1 MQNKRYFNAKFVII
15 VKIASMRKVNFIV
28 PKYLFPF
35 ILIPLFYFPGYISN
49 DFLIQAAKED
59 GFYQNLG
66 ALFFLLTAIAFF
78 VLAARPKLYRFE
90 NKNGK
95 YTERLYFLLL
105 GILFVFAFGEEI
117 SWGQRIFDYATPEA
131 VKEVNVQGE
140 FNLHNMEIFHGL
152 TREGE
157 KKTGVL
163 GLFSMQ
169 NLFYLVFFTYLVI
182 IPLLYGLNARFRAFI
197 NRIRLPVPFI
207 IIGVLFCFNWFF
219 GNAFRAQFSH
229 LNGHRLVEIKE
240 TVFAL
245 ILFALPLSWM
255 KFKNIKKRTTT

>member
-1 MQNKRYFNAKFVII
+1 
-15 VKIASMRKVNFIV
+15 MRKVNFIV

-66 ALFFLLTAIAFF
+66 ALFFLLTAIAFI
-78 VLAARPKLYRFE
+78 VLATRPKLYRFE
-90 NKNGK
+90 NKNRK

-131 VKEVNVQGE
+131 INKVNVQGE
-140 FNLHNMEIFHGL
+140 FNLHNMKIFHHS
-152 TREGE
+152 TSEGI
-157 KKTGVL
+157 KKTGVSAL
-163 GLFSMQ
+163 LTMARLFYMVF
-169 NLFYLVFFTYLVI
+169 LFYLLVI
-182 IPLLYGLNARFRAFI
+182 PIGCRFNSRFKKFVHTV
-197 NRIRLPVPFI
+197 RLPVPHVIFGALFVFNI
-207 IIGVLFCFNWFF
+207 LFAKTLRLIYEESELGYAGVWGF
-219 GNAFRAQFSH
+219 
-229 LNGHRLVEIKE
+229 VEVRE

-245 ILFALPLSWM
+245 LLFALPLSWM
-255 KFKNIKKRTTT
+255 KFKNIKKGSILK